1 MKTKPY
7 IVSLSPRENFL
18 PIILTLVFGSLLA
31 LIVLSNFLSSL
42 KASEMGTEFFVDE
55 AEKVG
60 IDFIHFNGMSGEK
73 YYCEM
78 VGSGAAMFDYD
89 NDGDLDIYLVQGNM
103 LGPDKTLKDSH
114 FPPRVP
120 LPPTDRL
127 YRNDL
132 VVRTDEKSSL
142 GFTDVTKQSGIVAT
156 GYGMGVATADV
167 NNDGWVDLYVTN
179 FGQNQLFLNQGDGS
193 FREGL
198 LPKTSVERWSVSSAF
213 LDYDRDGWID
223 LYVGNYVNFSVSYTK
238 ECHGS
243 TGVVDY
249 CGPLSYDPVPDRL
262 FRNNGDGTFQETSA
276 QAQISREYNGSLGV
290 VTADF
295 NQDGWIDLY
304 VANDQRPNHLW
315 INQKDGSFKNE
326 AVLAGCA
333 FNKDGK
339 AESSMGVDAADF
351 DNDGDEDLFMTH
363 LRNETNTLYLN
374 DGTGWFEDQSSNA
387 KLAFPSLPFTGFG
400 TAFFDYD
407 NDGWLDVLALNG
419 HVSTI
424 ESLAKA
430 NDPYPLHQRNQLFQ
444 NLGNGRFK
452 DVTNR
457 AGKVFEL
464 SEVSRGGAFGDI
476 DNDGDIDVL
485 VVNNN
490 GRVRLLINQKGN
502 QNHWIGLRLVS
513 HGLKRDMLGTRV
525 GVFLS
530 DGRTLWRRVR
540 TDGSFA
546 SANDSRLVF
555 GLGDKTRVVK
565 VQAHWIG
572 GELEEWRDIPINEY
586 TILYQGSS
594 QLIKE

>member
-1 MKTKPY
+1 M
-7 IVSLSPRENFL
+7 
-18 PIILTLVFGSLLA
+18 
-31 LIVLSNFLSSL
+31 
-42 KASEMGTEFFVDE
+42 
-55 AEKVG
+55 
-60 IDFIHFNGMSGEK
+60 
-73 YYCEM
+73 
-78 VGSGAAMFDYD
+78 
-89 NDGDLDIYLVQGNM
+89 
-103 LGPDKTLKDSH
+103 
-114 FPPRVP
+114 
-120 LPPTDRL
+120 
-127 YRNDL
+127 
-132 VVRTDEKSSL
+132 
-142 GFTDVTKQSGIVAT
+142 
-156 GYGMGVATADV
+156 
-167 NNDGWVDLYVTN
+167 
-179 FGQNQLFLNQGDGS
+179 
-193 FREGL
+193 
-198 LPKTSVERWSVSSAF
+198 
-213 LDYDRDGWID
+213 
-223 LYVGNYVNFSVSYTK
+223 
-238 ECHGS
+238 
-243 TGVVDY
+243 
-249 CGPLSYDPVPDRL
+249 
-262 FRNNGDGTFQETSA
+262 
-276 QAQISREYNGSLGV
+276 
-290 VTADF
+290 
-295 NQDGWIDLY
+295 
-304 VANDQRPNHLW
+304 
-315 INQKDGSFKNE
+315 
-326 AVLAGCA
+326 
-333 FNKDGK
+333 
-339 AESSMGVDAADF
+339 
-351 DNDGDEDLFMTH
+351 
-363 LRNETNTLYLN
+363 
-374 DGTGWFEDQSSNA
+374 
-387 KLAFPSLPFTGFG
+387 
-400 TAFFDYD
+400 
-407 NDGWLDVLALNG
+407 ALNG